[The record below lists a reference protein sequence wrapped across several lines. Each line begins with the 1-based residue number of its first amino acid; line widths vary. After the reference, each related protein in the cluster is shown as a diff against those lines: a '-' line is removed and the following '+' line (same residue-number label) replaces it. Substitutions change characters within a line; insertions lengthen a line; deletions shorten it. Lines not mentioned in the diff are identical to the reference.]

1 MKKLLLILLFSP
13 LFTLAQDTIKL
24 PIPVAKQVVK
34 DLVSYDSLKAVHTLT
49 VEQLTLTEKKVEVQS
64 NIIKAHEAKFILC
77 EQRVEAEQGKYKVMD
92 SWVKDLQKQN
102 KKLKVKL
109 RFIQITGTIIAG
121 GLAYL
126 YITK

>member
-1 MKKLLLILLFSP
+1 MKKLLFILLLSP

-24 PIPVAKQVVK
+24 PSPVAKQVVK

-49 VEQLTLTEKKVEVQS
+49 VEQLTLTEKKVEIQS
-64 NIIKAHEAKFILC
+64 NIIRAHEAKFILC

-92 SWVKDLQKQN
+92 NWVKDLQKQN
-102 KKLKVKL
+102 KRLKVKL
-109 RFIQITGTIIAG
+109 RFIQITGTVIAG